1 MYKKMEAN
9 QKMLCAVILGKNK
22 QPNMEEAL
30 NAVQV
35 LKKYTY
41 NWKKIV
47 IFWTTFNTELIKFR
61 SVTLLLVGL
70 GFPS

>member
-41 NWKKIV
+41 N
-47 IFWTTFNTELIKFR
+47 
-61 SVTLLLVGL
+61 
-70 GFPS
+70 